1 MTNFSF
7 LNDLRSL
14 PNPGRI
20 ENAAVGRARW
30 LETVGADGDS
40 AIADFARELVAEP
53 GGAALLDSLFGNSPF
68 LGHCALLEGAFLRDL
83 LVRGPKAAFDSV
95 LADIAAAGAA
105 DREGL
110 MRTLRQGKRRAS
122 LLIAVADI
130 GGVWGLEQVCGSLS
144 ALADEALQ
152 SSLTHLL
159 RDAAGRG
166 QFAPHDPDRPWERS
180 GLFVLA
186 MGKLGAR
193 ELNYSSDID
202 LIVLYDGDLAR
213 RTGIES
219 PQEFFVRLTR
229 NLVPLIA
236 ERTADGY
243 VFRTDLRLRPDP
255 RSTPLA
261 LSVLAAETY
270 YESVGQNWERA
281 AMIKARPAAG
291 DVEAGAEFLARLRP
305 FVWRRNLDF
314 AAIEDIQSIKRQID
328 AQRGARPPAVAGHN
342 VKLGAG
348 GIREIEFFTQTQQ
361 LIWGGRDPELRQVRT
376 LDALAALARTGHA
389 DADACGDM
397 ARAYRYLRT
406 VEHRLQMI
414 DDRQTQTL
422 PENADDLAALAVFA
436 GHDGLADFSDTLL
449 GHLSRVR
456 ARYAALFQAEP
467 ALSAEA
473 GDLVFTGVEDD
484 PNTLATLAEMGFR
497 DGPAVSG
504 VIRAWHH
511 GHVRAT
517 RSTRAR
523 ELLTGLMPGLLA
535 ALARTADPDAALLK
549 FNDFLTGLP
558 AGVQIFSLLRS
569 NPELLDLLADIA
581 GSAPRLAEAL
591 SRRPILLDGVL
602 TSAFFVPPA
611 DAATRQGELGDAL
624 LQARD
629 YQDVLDITRRWVAD
643 ETFKIGIQLL
653 RGAVDA
659 GAAGPWLSD
668 TADIAIRALLRQTE
682 DAFAAAHGRIPG
694 GGMAVLALGKLGAR
708 EMSIG
713 SDLDLVFVYDNPG
726 GHESSDGDRPLAPTV
741 YFSRLSQRLISA
753 LSAQTAEGSAYE
765 IDMRLR
771 PFGQDGPI
779 AISREA
785 FAKYHAETAWTWEHM
800 ALTRSRIVC
809 GPPALRDALA
819 ATVRDA
825 LTRKRDPAALR
836 ADIAAMRGR
845 IAAEHRPDSPW
856 DVKYVHGGLIDVEF
870 IVQYLQLRHA
880 RARPEVLAG
889 DTLGALAALAEA
901 GVLAAADS
909 ETLARAARLWRALQN
924 MLRLVNVGR
933 FDEAKAAEGLR
944 NALVRAGAECGAADF
959 AGLRRSVLSTAEE
972 VAAVFDRLIGPPPA
986 AGDQEEDK
994 RK

>member
-1 MTNFSF
+1 MTILPF
-7 LNDLRSL
+7 LDDLRSL
-14 PNPGRI
+14 PNPGRP
-20 ENAAVGRARW
+20 ESAEVGRARW
-30 LETVGADGDS
+30 LETVGGDDKS
-40 AIADFARELVAEP
+40 DIADFARALVAQP
-53 GGAALLDSLFGNSPF
+53 AGAALLDSLFGNSPF
-68 LGHCALLEGAFLRDL
+68 LGQAVLLEPAFLRDL
-83 LVRGPKAAFDSV
+83 LRRGPEAAFETV
-95 LADIAAAGAA
+95 LAEVAAAGAD
-105 DREGL
+105 DRGGL
-110 MRTLRQGKRRAS
+110 MRALRLAKRRAS
-122 LLIAVADI
+122 LSIAIADI
-130 GGVWGLEQVCGSLS
+130 GGVWRLEQVSGALS
-144 ALADEALQ
+144 ALADAALQ
-152 SSLTHLL
+152 AALTHLL
-159 RDAAGRG
+159 REAAARG
-166 QFAPHDPDRPWERS
+166 QIAPPDPDRAWDGS
-180 GLFVLA
+180 GLFILA

-202 LIVLYDGDLAR
+202 LIVLYDSDLAAR
-213 RTGIES
+213 AGVEA

-342 VKLGAG
+342 IKLGAG

-361 LIWGGRDPELRQVRT
+361 LIWGGREPELRQVRT
-376 LDALAALARTGHA
+376 LDGLAALARSGHA
-389 DADACGDM
+389 DAGACDDLI
-397 ARAYRYLRT
+397 AAYRYLRT

-422 PENADDLAALAVFA
+422 PEDPDDLAALAAFL
-436 GHDGLADFSDTLL
+436 GHADAEEFGATLL
-449 GHLSRVR
+449 EHLTRVR
-456 ARYAALFQAEP
+456 EHYATLFQAEP
-467 ALSAEA
+467 ALSSAA

-484 PNTLATLAEMGFR
+484 PNTLRTLAEMGFR
-497 DGPAVSG
+497 DGPAISG
-504 VIRAWHH
+504 VVRAWHH

-523 ELLTGLMPGLLA
+523 ELLTALMPGLLA

-549 FNDFLTGLP
+549 FNDFLSDLP
-558 AGVQIFSLLRS
+558 SGVQIFSLLNS

-591 SRRPILLDGVL
+591 GRRPILLDGVL
-602 TSAFFVPPA
+602 TRAFFAPPA
-611 DAATRQGELGDAL
+611 DAATRQADLDDAL
-624 LQARD
+624 IQARD
-629 YQDVLDITRRWVAD
+629 YQDVLDICRRWVAD
-643 ETFKIGIQLL
+643 EIFRVGVQLL
-653 RGAVDA
+653 RGAADA
-659 GAAGPWLSD
+659 IEAGPWLSD
-668 TADIAIRALLRQTE
+668 TADIAIRTLLRQTE
-682 DAFAAAHGRIPG
+682 EEFAAVHGRLAG

-713 SDLDLVFVYDNPG
+713 SDLDLVFVYDNPE
-726 GHESSDGDRPLAPTV
+726 GHEASDGDRPLVPTV
-741 YFSRLSQRLISA
+741 YFSRLSQRLITA
-753 LSAQTAEGSAYE
+753 LTAQTAEGRAYE

-779 AISREA
+779 AIGLEA

-800 ALTRSRIVC
+800 ALTRARVVC
-809 GPPALRDALA
+809 GPPALGDRLA
-819 ATVRDA
+819 AAVRTV
-825 LTRKRDPAALR
+825 LTAGRDPEALR
-836 ADIAAMRGR
+836 ADIAKMRGR

-856 DVKYVHGGLIDVEF
+856 DVKYVPGGLIDVEF
-870 IVQYLQLRHA
+870 LAQYLQLRHA
-880 RARPEVLAG
+880 HDRPESLAG
-889 DTLGALAALAEA
+889 DTLAAFAALADAGLLAPGDAEA
-901 GVLAAADS
+901 
-909 ETLARAARLWRALQN
+909 LARAARLWRSLQN
-924 MLRLVNVGR
+924 MLRLVNVGF
-933 FDEAKAAEGLR
+933 FDESKAAEGLR
-944 NALVRAGAECGAADF
+944 NALLRAGAETGAADF
-959 AGLRRSVLSTAEE
+959 AGLRRCVLSTAQE
-972 VAAVFDRLIGPPPA
+972 AAAIFARLIGPPPA

-994 RK
+994 KK